1 MLEFAGSP
9 NAEATEFAVQ
19 RCGGVDRGE
28 AKEME
33 PPGSNGSC
41 ILWVKGFWISIVVRR
56 QVNREGRRE
65 VGAGVGGCGS
75 AEYFG
80 VKAGWNMDAMS
91 SAHTVPSVE

>member
-41 ILWVKGFWISIVVRR
+41 FCGVTLGE
-56 QVNREGRRE
+56 NRLCECR
-65 VGAGVGGCGS
+65 S
-75 AEYFG
+75 AYLSHS
-80 VKAGWNMDAMS
+80 V
-91 SAHTVPSVE
+91 HTVGERILDFDCCETAGESGGT